1 MNVNNFNRMKIVYS
15 FVFFFLIIP
24 ISLPAL
30 AQVQLSDSARISL
43 LTASPWNG
51 AVYAFFGHTAI
62 RVQDDSTGVDR
73 VYNYGFFDP
82 SQPHFIYHFVRGK
95 TDYILGVTSFSDFL
109 YEYAYKGQQVTEQ
122 EIHLFPDEKQQLYD
136 ALFLNALPENRGY
149 RYNYMYDNCSTRPR
163 DMIEK
168 YVDGVIHYPSAT
180 GEQTYRDL
188 LHECLANYPWY
199 SFGIDLLIGAEAD
212 RIIGV
217 REKMFIPAYLMHSF
231 DGAMVQK
238 SDTLNYALV
247 QSSTNLL
254 SRDNERNK
262 IGEHGLFTPIIIA
275 FVLLVVSI
283 LVSLLQIVKLNK
295 SKLPKR
301 YDTLLFGMAGL
312 GGVVVCF
319 LMFFSE
325 HPATN
330 PNWNFVWL
338 NLFALVATVLFW
350 VKSANRVVYFYHFIN
365 FALLTLFLLMWWL
378 IPQQLPV
385 ATIPFSMSLW
395 LRSATNLF
403 MLRKR
408 NATNRRFTSSKYLKA
423 GWGQ

>member
-1 MNVNNFNRMKIVYS
+1 MKIVYS
-15 FVFFFLIIP
+15 FIFFFLTIS
-24 ISLPAL
+24 ISLSAL

-95 TDYILGVTSFSDFL
+95 TDYILGVTTFNDFL
-109 YEYAYKGQQVTEQ
+109 YEYEYKGQQVTEQ
-122 EIHLFPDEKQQLYD
+122 KIHLFPDEKQNLFD

-149 RYNYMYDNCSTRPR
+149 RYNYFYDNCSTRPR

-168 YVDGVIHYPSAT
+168 YVDGVIQYPPAT
-180 GEQTYRDL
+180 GEQSYRDL

-199 SFGIDLLIGAEAD
+199 RFGIDMLIGTEAD

-231 DGAMVQK
+231 DGAEVQK
-238 SDTLNYALV
+238 NDTLSYSLV
-247 QSSTNLL
+247 DSSTIIL
-254 SRDNERNK
+254 SHDNERNN
-262 IGEHGLFTPIIIA
+262 IREQSFFTPLITA
-275 FVLLVVSI
+275 FALLLVSI
-283 LVSLLQIVKLNK
+283 LVSLLQIIKLNK

-301 YDTLLFGMAGL
+301 YDTLLFGLAGL
-312 GGVVVCF
+312 GGMVVSF

-330 PNWNFVWL
+330 PNWNIVWL
-338 NLFALVATVLFW
+338 NLFALVAAALFW
-350 VKSANRVVYFYHFIN
+350 VKSANKIVYFYHFIN
-365 FALLTLFLLMWWL
+365 FALLTLFLLLWWL

-395 LRSATNLF
+395 FRSGTNLF

-408 NATNRRFTSSKYLKA
+408 NVTNRRFTSSKYLKA

>member
-1 MNVNNFNRMKIVYS
+1 MKIIYTI
-15 FVFFFLIIP
+15 VFFFLT
-24 ISLPAL
+24 ISISHPAS

-82 SQPHFIYHFVRGK
+82 SQPHFIYHFVRGE
-95 TDYILGVTSFSDFL
+95 TDYILGVTSFHDFL
-109 YEYAYKGQQVTEQ
+109 YEYEYKGQQVTEQ
-122 EIHLFPDEKQQLYD
+122 EIHLFPGEKQQLYE

-149 RYNYMYDNCSTRPR
+149 RYNYIYDNCSTRPR

-168 YVDGVIHYPSAT
+168 YVDGVIQYPPAT
-180 GEQTYRDL
+180 GEQSYRDL
-188 LHECLANYPWY
+188 LHECLAHYPWY
-199 SFGIDLLIGAEAD
+199 SFGIDLLIGTEAD

-217 REKMFIPAYLMHSF
+217 REKMFIPAYLMNSF
-231 DGAMVQK
+231 DGAVVQK
-238 SDTLNYALV
+238 NDTLHYSLV
-247 QSSTNLL
+247 KNSINIL
-254 SRDNERNK
+254 SHDNERNK
-262 IGEHGLFTPIIIA
+262 VGERPFFTPIITA
-275 FVLLVVSI
+275 FALLLVSI

-301 YDTLLFGMAGL
+301 YDTLLFGIAGL
-312 GGVVVCF
+312 GGIIVSF

-338 NLFALVATVLFW
+338 NLFALVAAVLFW

-365 FALLTLFLLMWWL
+365 FALLTLFLLLWWL

-408 NATNRRFTSSKYLKA
+408 NVTNRRFTSSKYLKA